1 MTAKPNMLRRVRAG
15 RSFAANVVRLA
26 AALALGLAIQ
36 TALPARAMADDCLA
50 DPGPKYRPIP
60 GLDNSG
66 FPVCY
71 LAPNDANK
79 AAYTAL
85 QSRHILEAYS
95 QFLSPL
101 HLTHPLLLIGLN
113 CQPTFNSDSPFY
125 SSGDRALHFCYEWYQ
140 DVIQAA
146 PTATTPQGVTR
157 ENVITGMWAG
167 TLLHE
172 TGHALF
178 DLLDVPVFGRE
189 EDAADQMAAFI
200 ALQFNKDVQ
209 RTIIKGFA
217 YFWQMEAKNG
227 ADPPTADDPNPP
239 KDATQRCLNDPLCA
253 YSDEHG
259 TASQRLY
266 NTLCLG
272 YGGDPDTFKD
282 FVQMGWLPKT
292 RADDC
297 AREYQQL
304 KLAFG
309 KTIMPFVD
317 ADMMKKVQ
325 ATQWLLPQ
333 EIQ

>member
-1 MTAKPNMLRRVRAG
+1 MRMKR
-15 RSFAANVVRLA
+15 NVVREGRSDGAAMNLFRLTAALTLVLGILA
-26 AALALGLAIQ
+26 ATATRAL
-36 TALPARAMADDCLA
+36 ADDCLA
-50 DPGPKYRPIP
+50 DPGPKYRLVP
-60 GLDNSG
+60 GLESSG

-85 QSRHILEAYS
+85 QARHILEAYS

-101 HLTHPLLLIGLN
+101 RLTHPLVLVALN
-113 CQPTFNSDSPFY
+113 CQPNFNSDSPFY
-125 SSGDRALHFCYEWYQ
+125 SPADRALHFCYEWYR
-140 DVIQAA
+140 DVLQAA
-146 PTATTPQGVTR
+146 PTATTPEGVTR

-178 DLLDVPVFGRE
+178 DMLDVPVFGRE
-189 EDAADQMAAFI
+189 EDAADETAAFI

-209 RTIIKGFA
+209 RTIINGFA
-217 YFWQMEAKNG
+217 YFWQMEAKLG
-227 ADPPTADDPNPP
+227 ADPPTANDPNPP
-239 KDATQRCLNDPLCA
+239 KDAIQRCLNDPLCA

-282 FVQMGWLPKT
+282 FVQKGWLPKA

-304 KLAFG
+304 KLAFS

-317 ADMMKKVQ
+317 LDMMKKVQ
-325 ATQWLLPQ
+325 ATQWLQPQ
-333 EIQ
+333 ELQ

>member
-1 MTAKPNMLRRVRAG
+1 MTAKLNMRRRVRAG
-15 RSFAANVVRLA
+15 RSVATNVVGLA
-26 AALALGLAIQ
+26 AALTLVLAVQ
-36 TALPARAMADDCLA
+36 TVLPTRAMADDCLP

-66 FPVCY
+66 FPVCH

-125 SSGDRALHFCYEWYQ
+125 SSGDRALHFCYEWYK
-140 DVIQAA
+140 DVLQAA

-172 TGHALF
+172 TGHAMF
-178 DLLDVPVFGRE
+178 DMLDVPVFGRE
-189 EDAADQMAAFI
+189 EDAADQVAALI
-200 ALQFNKDVQ
+200 ALQFNTDVQ

-217 YFWQMEAKNG
+217 YFWQTAAQSG
-227 ADPPTADDPNPP
+227 DDPPTANNPNPP
-239 KDATQRCLNDPLCA
+239 KDAIQRCFSDPLCA

-266 NTLCLG
+266 NTLCLA
-272 YGGDPDTFKD
+272 YGGNPAAFKD
-282 FVQMGWLPKT
+282 FVGIGWLPKA
-292 RADDC
+292 RADGCD
-297 AREYQQL
+297 REYRQL
-304 KLAFG
+304 ALAFG
-309 KTIMPFVD
+309 KTVLPFVD
-317 ADMMKKVQ
+317 PEMRKKVQ
-325 ATQWLLPQ
+325 ATQWLQPAEMQ
-333 EIQ
+333 